1 MAMSENMF
9 FTFAPSA
16 SFTSTSPFLCL
27 FGFLLALPSVCQSD
41 ININQFFQYSCGDDY
56 LCLNQIHQHD
66 IVSNLVMPA
75 NLQKPSPEAFYFEKE
90 EGNEPLPVM
99 TDDLKSHRITRTPF
113 LMQHV
118 CPFLLGRKE
127 SHILMLRRRAS
138 RSDGWTPLR
147 LQAARLGTA
156 RHSTPSLHHYI
167 TATNGH
173 IARPATC

>member
-1 MAMSENMF
+1 M
-9 FTFAPSA
+9 
-16 SFTSTSPFLCL
+16 

-90 EGNEPLPVM
+90 EGNEPLPET
-99 TDDLKSHRITRTPF
+99 TDDVTSHRITRTPF

-118 CPFLLGRKE
+118 CLFLSGRKE

-138 RSDGWTPLR
+138 RSDGWTYLR

-156 RHSTPSLHHYI
+156 RHGT
-167 TATNGH
+167 
-173 IARPATC
+173 ARPAFIITSLQQTGTSPGPPLASSGLLG